1 MLSHFKS
8 YLFSSDIISPISH
21 QDPRLSPESFIKRQL
36 YLQRGYINII
46 DNLKYTVVGVL
57 VAEL

>member
-21 QDPRLSPESFIKRQL
+21 QDPRLSPESFIK